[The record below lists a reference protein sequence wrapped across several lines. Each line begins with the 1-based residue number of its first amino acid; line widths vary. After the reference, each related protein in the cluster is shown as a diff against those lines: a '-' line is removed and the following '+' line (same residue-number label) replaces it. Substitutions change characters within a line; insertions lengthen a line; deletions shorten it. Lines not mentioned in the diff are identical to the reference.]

1 MKGLNFGS
9 TIDAIPNPALMFL
22 LQLLNERILHA
33 FTGLFYLNH
42 YYLYVM
48 DELFDVF
55 DETAPKAGNKANR
68 RDKKSK
74 KRSAS
79 GSVKSEVTQQN
90 GDSTMEDAP
99 NGEVS
104 DKESEKPEAPDS
116 ASAEREQKR
125 QRREEEQEAE
135 PVVTDAFETEQ
146 SREVAASAGLQAQK
160 DDKAVVLSHQ
170 VRHQVSLPPDYDY
183 VPISQHK
190 RPEKPA
196 REWPFTLDPFQ
207 EVSIASIER
216 NESVLVSA
224 HTSAGKTVVAEYAIA
239 QCLKNNQRV
248 IYTSPI
254 KALSNQKYR
263 EFNAEFGDVGLMTGD
278 VTINPTATC
287 LVMTTEIL
295 RSMLYRG
302 SEIMREVAWVV
313 FDEVHYMRDKS
324 RGVVWEETI
333 ILLPDKVRY
342 VFLSATI
349 PNAMQFAEWITK
361 THSQPCHVVYT
372 DFRPTPL
379 QHYFFPAGADGIHLV
394 VDEKGIFREE
404 NFNKAMASIA
414 DKAGDDGSDPMAKR
428 KGRGKDKR
436 TNKGGKKEG
445 PTDIYKIVKMIMMKN
460 YNPVIVFSFSKRDC
474 ENYALQMSQL
484 AFNDESEKA
493 MVTKVFNSAIEMLSD
508 EDKELPQ
515 IQHILPLL
523 RRGIGIHHSGLLPI
537 LKETIEILFQEG
549 LIKVLFATETFSIGL
564 NMPAKTVVFTSVRKF
579 DGIAQRWVTP
589 SEFIQ
594 MSGRAGRRG
603 LDERGIVI
611 MMIDEKMEPAVAKDI
626 VRGEQ
631 DKLNSAFYL
640 GYNMIL
646 NLMRIEGIKPE
657 FMLERCFYQFQNAA
671 SVSTLEREMQA
682 LEQRRAET
690 VVEDEAEI
698 KEYYDLRQNLDGY
711 AREMKA
717 VIAHEQYLLKFLQSG
732 RLVKVKY
739 KDYDFGWGAVVN
751 FSKVRPAKGQKVE
764 DLPPGQTVVVDV
776 LMLVAADVTTPPTG
790 SKLNDDL
797 PPGVRPPAPGERG
810 KMEVVPVMNGTI
822 DSVGHLRVFLP
833 ADLRTQEQRNT
844 VRKALEEISRRFP
857 DGVAIL
863 DPIENMGITD
873 ESFKRLLRKIE
884 VLEHKLLNSPLHK
897 SERLPQLYD
906 QYAAKVELTAK
917 IKAKRKQIQD
927 ALSVLQLDELKN
939 RKRVLRRLA
948 FINDHD
954 VVQLKARVAC
964 EISTGDELVLAELLF
979 NRFFNELTPEQCA
992 AALSCFIFEEKSQ
1005 DAPALKEELAKP
1017 FREIQAQA
1025 RQVAKVSAESKVL
1038 VNEEE
1043 YLQSF
1048 KPELMEVVL
1057 AWTKGASF
1065 ATIWC
1070 VHSYS
1075 GAWIVRRL
1083 MLTFI
1088 AVR

>member
-1 MKGLNFGS
+1 
-9 TIDAIPNPALMFL
+9 
-22 LQLLNERILHA
+22 
-33 FTGLFYLNH
+33 
-42 YYLYVM
+42 M

-55 DETAPKAGNKANR
+55 DEKAQPPSDGVKK
-68 RDKKSK
+68 DQKSK
-74 KRSAS
+74 KRAA
-79 GSVKSEVTQQN
+79 N
-90 GDSTMEDAP
+90 GDFKGHQAAADAQTQK
-99 NGEVS
+99 EVPLA
-104 DKESEKPEAPDS
+104 DGNEKHD
-116 ASAEREQKR
+116 ASANGVADQRDLKR
-125 QRREEEQEAE
+125 QRRDDEPE
-135 PVVTDAFETEQ
+135 PVVTDTFETEQ
-146 SREVAASAGLQAQK
+146 SREVAASAGLQGQK
-160 DDKAVVLSHQ
+160 EDKAVVLSHQ
-170 VRHQVSLPPDYDY
+170 VRHQVSLPPDCEY

-196 REWPFTLDPFQ
+196 RVWPFTLDPFQ

-263 EFNAEFGDVGLMTGD
+263 EFAQEFDGDVGLMTGD

-302 SEIMREVAWVV
+302 SEIMREVAWVI

-379 QHYFFPAGADGIHLV
+379 QHYLFPAGADGIHLV
-394 VDEKGIFREE
+394 VDEKGVFREE
-404 NFNKAMASIA
+404 NFNKAMAAIA
-414 DKAGDDGSDPMAKR
+414 DRAGDDGSDPMARR
-428 KGRGKDKR
+428 KGKGKDKR
-436 TNKGGKKEG
+436 TNKGGKTDG
-445 PTDIYKIVKMIMMKN
+445 PTDIYKIVKMIMMKD
-460 YNPVIVFSFSKRDC
+460 YNPVIVFSFSKREC

-493 MVTKVFNSAIEMLSD
+493 MVTKVFNSAIGMLSD

-515 IQHILPLL
+515 IQHLLPLL

-579 DGIAQRWVTP
+579 DGVSARWVTA

-611 MMIDEKMEPAVAKDI
+611 MMIDEKLEPAVAKGI

-646 NLMRIEGIKPE
+646 NLMRVEAINPE
-657 FMLERCFYQFQNAA
+657 FMLERCFFQFQNAA
-671 SVSTLEREMQA
+671 SVSGLEKQLREK
-682 LEQRRAET
+682 EQQRAEMLI
-690 VVEDEAEI
+690 EDEEQI
-698 KEYYDLRQNLDGY
+698 KEYYDLRQSLNNY
-711 AREMKA
+711 ADDMRA
-717 VIAHEQYLLKFLQSG
+717 VITHPQYLLKFLQPG

-739 KDYDFGWGAVVN
+739 KDFDFGWGAVVN
-751 FSKVRPAKGQKVE
+751 FAKVRPSRQQKEE
-764 DLPPGQTVVVDV
+764 DIPASQSIVVDV
-776 LMLVAADVTTPPTG
+776 VLNVAADSIQPPQ
-790 SKLNDDL
+790 SAKLTEDL
-797 PPGVRPPAPGERG
+797 PPGVRPAVAGEKSR
-810 KMEVVPVMNGTI
+810 MEVVPVMNGAL
-822 DSVGHLRVFLP
+822 DSIGHIRVFLP
-833 ADLRTQEQRNT
+833 RDLQTAEQRNT
-844 VRKALEEISRRFP
+844 VRKSLEEIGRRFP
-857 DGVAIL
+857 DGIAIL

-873 ESFKRLLRKIE
+873 DGFKKLLRKIE
-884 VLEHKLLNSPLHK
+884 LMEHRLINNPLHK
-897 SERLPQLYD
+897 SERLPELYD
-906 QYAAKVELTAK
+906 QYAAKVELGGEIRT
-917 IKAKRKQIQD
+917 IKKAISD
-927 ALSVLQLDELKN
+927 ALSVLHLDELKN
-939 RKRVLRRLA
+939 RKRVLRRLG
-948 FINDHD
+948 FVNEQD

-964 EISTGDELVLAELLF
+964 EISTGDELVLSELLF

-992 AALSCFIFEEKSQ
+992 AALSCFIFEEKSDDQ
-1005 DAPALKEELAKP
+1005 PTLRDELMRP

-1025 RQVAKVSAESKVL
+1025 KMVAKVSVESKVL

-1043 YLQSF
+1043 YVKGF
-1048 KPELMEVVL
+1048 KLELMEVVYSW
-1057 AWTKGASF
+1057 ANGASF
-1065 ATIWC
+1065 ATIW
-1070 VHSYS
+1070 
-1075 GAWIVRRL
+1075 
-1083 MLTFI
+1083 
-1088 AVR
+1088 

>member
-1 MKGLNFGS
+1 
-9 TIDAIPNPALMFL
+9 
-22 LQLLNERILHA
+22 
-33 FTGLFYLNH
+33 
-42 YYLYVM
+42 M
-48 DELFDVF
+48 DDDLFDVF
-55 DETAPKAGNKANR
+55 DEAAKGKGGAA
-68 RDKKSK
+68 SK
-74 KRSAS
+74 KRSLN
-79 GSVKSEVTQQN
+79 GDIKSEGENRTRKENLPQN
-90 GDSTMEDAP
+90 GDAAEVVMDDA
-99 NGEVS
+99 
-104 DKESEKPEAPDS
+104 ESEDDEGEGEDEDRGS
-116 ASAEREQKR
+116 KR
-125 QRREEEQEAE
+125 ARREEEAAA
-135 PVVTDAFETEQ
+135 VVTDEFETEQ
-146 SREVAASAGLQAQK
+146 SREVAAAAGLQAQQQ
-160 DDKAVVLSHQ
+160 DDRAVRLSHQ
-170 VRHQVSLPPDYDY
+170 VRHQVALPPDSNY

-196 REWPFTLDPFQ
+196 RTWPFTLDPFQ

-239 QCLKNNQRV
+239 QCLRDNQRV

-263 EFNAEFGDVGLMTGD
+263 EFMAEFGDVGLMTGD

-313 FDEVHYMRDKS
+313 FDEVHYLRDKT

-349 PNAMQFAEWITK
+349 PNAMQFAEWIVK
-361 THSQPCHVVYT
+361 THNQPCHVVYT

-394 VDEKGIFREE
+394 VDEKGTFRED
-404 NFNKAMASIA
+404 NFNKAMSAIA
-414 DKAGDDGSDPMAKR
+414 DKAGDDGSNPLAKR
-428 KGRGKDKR
+428 KGKGKNK
-436 TNKGGKKEG
+436 TVSKGGRNEG

-493 MVTKVFNSAIEMLSD
+493 MVSKVFSSAIEMLSD

-515 IQHILPLL
+515 IQHLLPLL

-579 DGIAQRWVTP
+579 DGIALRYVTP

-603 LDERGIVI
+603 LDDRGIVI
-611 MMIDEKMEPAVAKDI
+611 MMIEEKMDPVAAKDI

-640 GYNMIL
+640 GHNMIL
-646 NLMRIEGIKPE
+646 NLMRVEGISPE

-671 SVSTLEREMQA
+671 SVTGLEKQLVEM
-682 LEQRRAET
+682 EQKRADM
-690 VVEDEAEI
+690 VVENEAEI
-698 KEYYDLRQNLDGY
+698 KEYYDLRQSLTRYGGDM
-711 AREMKA
+711 RE
-717 VIAHEQYLLKFLQSG
+717 VITHPQYLLKFLQSG
-732 RLVKVKY
+732 RLVKIKY
-739 KDYDFGWGAVVN
+739 KDYDFGWGAVCN
-751 FSKVRPAKGQKVE
+751 FMKIKPSKNLKEE
-764 DLPPGQTVVVDV
+764 DIKPSASVVVDV
-776 LMLVAADVTTPPTG
+776 LLNIAADSPSSQPL
-790 SKLNDDL
+790 SKHAEDL
-797 PPGVRPPAPGERG
+797 PPGVRPPAPGEKG

-822 DSVGHLRVFLP
+822 DSIGHIRVFLP
-833 ADLRTQEQRNT
+833 TDLRTPEQRNT
-844 VRKALEEISRRFP
+844 VRKALEEVAKRFP

-873 ESFKRLLRKIE
+873 DSFKKLLRKIE
-884 VLEHKLLNSPLHK
+884 VLEHKMISHPLHT
-897 SERLPQLYD
+897 SDQLAALYD
-906 QYAAKVELTAK
+906 KYHSKVVLGAE
-917 IKAKRKQIQD
+917 IKATRKKIGD
-927 ALSVLQLDELKN
+927 ALSVLQMDELKN
-939 RKRVLRRLA
+939 RKRVLRRMG
-948 FINDHD
+948 FINEQD

-964 EISTGDELVLAELLF
+964 EISTGDELVLSELLF
-979 NRFFNELTPEQCA
+979 NRFFNELSPEQCA
-992 AALSCFIFEEKSQ
+992 AVLSAFIFEEKS
-1005 DAPALKEELAKP
+1005 DESPALSEELAKP

-1025 RQVAKVSAESKVL
+1025 RIVAKISMESKVL

-1043 YLQSF
+1043 YLNTF
-1048 KPELMEVVL
+1048 KSELMEVVF

-1065 ATIWC
+1065 ADIWFVPLIC
-1070 VHSYS
+1070 
-1075 GAWIVRRL
+1075 R
-1083 MLTFI
+1083 
-1088 AVR
+1088 